1 MQDET
6 ILEITDLNICFEM
19 REGTVNAVNG
29 VNFSVKPGEVL
40 GIVGESGSG
49 KSLSAR
55 SIMNLLPRNATVTNG
70 SVKFRKSDGEVVD
83 ILAEKRESRKMRELR
98 GGHVGMIFQEPMTA
112 LSPVHSIGKQI
123 MTTLSLH
130 TDLSKK
136 AQVERAADLLAMV
149 QMPKPMEMLKK
160 YPHQL
165 SGGMRQRAM
174 IAMALSC
181 NPSLLLADEPTTAL
195 DVTTEA
201 QILDLI
207 MSLQDELNM
216 AVIFITHNFGVV
228 AEIADRVSVMYLG
241 NAVET
246 AAVDDI
252 FYNPKH
258 PYTRALLQS
267 IPRLDGQKRRRL
279 QTIEGMVPDPF
290 NLPTGCVF
298 HTRCAEKMAGKCTSQ
313 IPELTYF
320 ENDQMAR
327 CHLHQA

>member
-6 ILEITDLNICFEM
+6 ILEIKDLNICFEM
-19 REGTVNAVNG
+19 REGTVKAVNG

-298 HTRCAEKMAGKCTSQ
+298 HTRCAEKVAGKCTSQ

>member
-6 ILEITDLNICFEM
+6 ILEINDLNICFEM

-29 VNFSVKPGEVL
+29 VTFSVKPGEVL

-70 SVKFRKSDGEVVD
+70 SVKFRKNDGEVVD

-98 GGHVGMIFQEPMTA
+98 GGHIGMIFQEPMTA

-123 MTTLSLH
+123 MTTLNLH

-136 AQVERAADLLAMV
+136 AQVERAAELLAMV

-246 AAVDDI
+246 ASVDDI
-252 FYNPKH
+252 FYHPKH

-313 IPELTYF
+313 IPELTHF

>member
-130 TDLSKK
+130 TALPKK

>member
-1 MQDET
+1 
-6 ILEITDLNICFEM
+6 
-19 REGTVNAVNG
+19 
-29 VNFSVKPGEVL
+29 
-40 GIVGESGSG
+40 
-49 KSLSAR
+49 
-55 SIMNLLPRNATVTNG
+55 
-70 SVKFRKSDGEVVD
+70 
-83 ILAEKRESRKMRELR
+83 
-98 GGHVGMIFQEPMTA
+98 
-112 LSPVHSIGKQI
+112 
-123 MTTLSLH
+123 
-130 TDLSKK
+130 
-136 AQVERAADLLAMV
+136 
-149 QMPKPMEMLKK
+149 
-160 YPHQL
+160 
-165 SGGMRQRAM
+165 
-174 IAMALSC
+174 
-181 NPSLLLADEPTTAL
+181 
-195 DVTTEA
+195 
-201 QILDLI
+201 